1 MKKYALVLVL
11 ILLTGFTAG
20 CISSNGQA
28 STTSSESP
36 VSESQ
41 TASSPTTT
49 HQQTTTTTTAATET
63 PTSTERGYS
72 TEELLKGVSEI
83 RQFTYTSNA
92 TISMNVTIEQEGI
105 SQKDHV
111 NLTIIEESYVDFDS
125 WSAWINS
132 TTISQP
138 DGASTSISYITVN
151 NVTYVK
157 TAVGWMK
164 ADDETL
170 RELIWEY
177 NIVSLARKYLA
188 REPEER
194 VEGDVL
200 TLRYRLDAD
209 DLKVLASAYFAST
222 PDTEISV
229 DDGILELQFRDGIL
243 VGGSIS
249 YTVSAK
255 TSVSDPTLGN
265 MTIIQEGTWSEVI
278 EITGINEKKSV
289 KEPST

>member
-28 STTSSESP
+28 STTPSESP

-49 HQQTTTTTTAATET
+49 HQQTTTTTTTATET
-63 PTSTERGYS
+63 PTSTERGYI
-72 TEELLKGVSEI
+72 TEELLKGVSGI

-92 TISMNVTIEQEGI
+92 TISMNVTVEQEGI

-111 NLTIIEESYVDFDS
+111 DLTIIEESYVDFDS

-132 TTISQP
+132 TTIIQP
-138 DGASTSISYITVN
+138 DGASTSIQYITVN

-170 RELIWEY
+170 RELIWKY

-188 REPEER
+188 REPMER
-194 VEGDVL
+194 AEGDVL

-229 DDGILELQFRDGIL
+229 DDGLLELQFRGGIL

-255 TSVSDPTLGN
+255 TVVSDPTHGN
-265 MTIIQEGTWSEVI
+265 MTIIQEGTWSKVI
-278 EITGINEKKSV
+278 KITGINEKKSV